1 MKAYLNRL
9 KQKWDI
15 RSDRQLAI
23 VFLVF
28 ALTGSGSV
36 KLSAPV
42 LEFTGINEIESEWI
56 RIPLRLI
63 MIFPVYQALLLLVGG
78 VFGQF
83 RFFLNLQ
90 KRWFRLEKKSSTKD
104 F

>member
-15 RSDRQLAI
+15 RSDRQLLVVFI
-23 VFLVF
+23 VFGI
-28 ALTGSGSV
+28 TGSGSV
-36 KLSAPV
+36 KLADPI
-42 LEFTGINEIESEWI
+42 LNFTGITEIKDWWI
-56 RIPLRLI
+56 RVPLRLL

-90 KRWFRLEKKSSTKD
+90 KRWFRLKKKSSAKD